1 MRTFRIPEPREHPD
15 GEADDAEKAV
25 RPHRSH
31 YQPRRAT
38 GRFTQAGP
46 VYHRPRDLGGRF
58 RQRLLPEERAEAAA
72 HTNQIIATELSPRL
86 QRHLSLYELGRISS
100 SEWHKACAQD
110 IAYFYEQA
118 YRAGRQSVG
127 DPAVRLTPQDK
138 AIVGRLVRDEMD
150 YLKGFGD
157 DMDAGRGRM
166 AYHARM
172 NLYAE
177 ATWEAFWN
185 GWVTGDQRPRRQI
198 RWRFGQTMEHCI
210 DCSRFVALGWLPA
223 SDFYDR
229 VLAKGYA
236 PRSGMLACQG
246 HRCLCVLVEKINGIM
261 SPALSY
267 AG

>member
-138 AIVGRLVRDEMD
+138 AIVGRLVRGVLEWVGNRRSAATAADP
-150 YLKGFGD
+150 LAVRAD
-157 DMDAGRGRM
+157 DGT
-166 AYHARM
+166 
-172 NLYAE
+172 LYRLLALR
-177 ATWEAFWN
+177 
-185 GWVTGDQRPRRQI
+185 RPR
-198 RWRFGQTMEHCI
+198 
-210 DCSRFVALGWLPA
+210 VA
-223 SDFYDR
+223 
-229 VLAKGYA
+229 
-236 PRSGMLACQG
+236 SGFRL
-246 HRCLCVLVEKINGIM
+246 L
-261 SPALSY
+261 
-267 AG
+267 